1 MNFNLEIAPH
11 HFGNRFSPEE
21 KNKSPSTNQQ
31 ALRTGKNGTD
41 TRLNTINV
49 TPPLANSFS
58 NNCAYKTA
66 LETAIQCLL
75 NLA

>member
-49 TPPLANSFS
+49 TPPH
-58 NNCAYKTA
+58 
-66 LETAIQCLL
+66 
-75 NLA
+75 